1 MTTQLPIGF
10 ESLAEFGPKWFA
22 DTEKQRHQH
31 RLESNP
37 DELNK
42 LYDAILL
49 RFDEIVAELDQ
60 YPLDDLPES
69 HRNLLN
75 LTLSFMEV
83 SMAVESFKGAAKVPF
98 GFDPARWEVH
108 F

>member
-1 MTTQLPIGF
+1 MNELLPIGF
-10 ESLAEFGPKWFA
+10 DALVQFGPKWFA
-22 DTEKQRHQH
+22 NTEKERHQY

-37 DELNK
+37 DELNQ
-42 LYDAILL
+42 LYDAILP
-49 RFDEIVAELDQ
+49 RFDEIVTELDQ